1 MNMALQL
8 RMAGFTPEVGSNVLP
23 ITVGFQLQL
32 WGSIILIA
40 AACRFS
46 IGS

>member
-8 RMAGFTPEVGSNVLP
+8 RVAGFTPEVGSNVLL

-32 WGSIILIA
+32 WGSIILA
-40 AACRFS
+40 KRPAVS
-46 IGS
+46 IGP